1 MLILKLALIILQAKF
16 NIVKAVP
23 LNTSLRVECSIQKV
37 KGARCWVDG
46 AVKDASGQVT
56 FATCEAQLADLR
68 VLFGW

>member
-1 MLILKLALIILQAKF
+1 M
-16 NIVKAVP
+16 KAVP
-23 LNTSLRVECSIQKV
+23 LNTSLRIECSIQRV

-46 AVKDASGQVT
+46 AVKDSSGQIT